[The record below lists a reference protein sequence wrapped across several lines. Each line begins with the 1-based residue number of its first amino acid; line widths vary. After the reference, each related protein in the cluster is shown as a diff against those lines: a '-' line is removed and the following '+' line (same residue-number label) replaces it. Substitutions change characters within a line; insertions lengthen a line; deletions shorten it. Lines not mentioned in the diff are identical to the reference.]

1 LVQTL
6 PRVRLWKGGECRA
19 PASAVRAAV
28 AARGRVA
35 GCAGKPGPRGR
46 DTPPR
51 AGCLRGGA
59 PRPPP
64 PAIIATVP
72 WTVTVR
78 DGSQVTHE
86 RFDDLDAALEA
97 VEASGRDAE
106 TSLQPPKPVDLKV
119 KRFDPSQQ
127 VAARIELSGPQRLVP
142 SVRAG
147 VDIHGDGSTEA
158 YLGRVRRQVV
168 EQRKGESAY
177 KALRRALAKA

>member
-1 LVQTL
+1 M
-6 PRVRLWKGGECRA
+6 
-19 PASAVRAAV
+19 
-28 AARGRVA
+28 
-35 GCAGKPGPRGR
+35 
-46 DTPPR
+46 
-51 AGCLRGGA
+51 
-59 PRPPP
+59 
-64 PAIIATVP
+64 P

-97 VEASGRDAE
+97 VEASGREAAQA
-106 TSLQPPKPVDLKV
+106 LRPPKPVDLKV
-119 KRFDPSQQ
+119 RRYEPSQQ

-147 VDIHGDGSTEA
+147 VDVHGDGSTEA

-177 KALRRALAKA
+177 KALRRALAKP